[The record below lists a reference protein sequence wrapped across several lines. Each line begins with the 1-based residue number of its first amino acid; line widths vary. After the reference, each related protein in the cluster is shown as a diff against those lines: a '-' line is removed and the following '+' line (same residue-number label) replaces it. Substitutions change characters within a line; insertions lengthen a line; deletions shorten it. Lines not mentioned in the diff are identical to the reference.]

1 MMAADPLHSVVYSIM
16 PSGVS
21 SRWPLPCRCACRV
34 DAFAPHVAQHPAWLS
49 HVQASCLERARPMA
63 VGAFAGAL
71 AASSTV
77 SPGRRRPERQR
88 RAKAEGKIKGRGTL
102 AREKPVCTWGRRGT
116 RRGAATCRECAQR
129 RTDTG
134 EVACFARCTAMAL
147 DGAAS

>member
-88 RAKAEGKIKGRGTL
+88 RAKAEGKIKGRGTSPL
-102 AREKPVCTWGRRGT
+102 ESPVCTWGWRGT
-116 RRGAATCRECAQR
+116 RQGPAACCEGAPYRARMGKIACFVR
-129 RTDTG
+129 RTATP
-134 EVACFARCTAMAL
+134 L